1 MGRIIKVVLFSLL
14 LVGSASA
21 LVPLEEAIYT
31 NDYYVSFYPTYPLT
45 VGEKVTVRLRT
56 FSFASKVT
64 LYSDRSVEIPLT
76 YRDGYW
82 WGKFQP
88 PADYQLGWHFFY
100 VWVRQQKGW
109 PARSSPTWTRSRV
122 WYRLMEPSPLGQQKR
137 SPIAKESI
145 PPEAAWANEPF
156 SLVVTGEAVELASLR
171 QETIPLIVKGAK
183 SLSFTSRSLEGSRE
197 GYATGLSREESLRL
211 SVAGRANE
219 TEIEA
224 NLISTSVAGS
234 NQNYQRDDKVSIL
247 VKRASTEAYFGDF
260 TAELNETEFA
270 RLNKVL
276 SGVRLKGE
284 YGLWNVNALYSS
296 PKGQSRLIR
305 FYGDGTQG
313 PYRLGA
319 GQKVVVNS
327 ERIIVDNEPQRRGD
341 DYTIDYDAGTVTF
354 KRRTI
359 LPTTVVEVDF
369 DDAESNYQH
378 VTSALRPTLNL
389 GPNAKLGATLIN
401 DADGLQGVTSVT
413 TAETLPQ
420 SHYVVGV
427 DGSLITD
434 SGAYSGELAYS
445 DLNPD
450 LYSGTLP
457 GQRGK
462 AYKLV
467 ASQQLGTIGLTGALK
482 KIDPEFTAISDPS
495 PKQDLWQY
503 GGGISYRPN
512 SLFGARYK
520 TDYQR
525 YLQAGTSYQT
535 ELNSAGAGLT
545 PDHWPSLE
553 YEYSQTS
560 DSNDPVSGDPISRVI
575 TRKAGESN
583 WRIGPLSTS
592 VKAAREEWVKSSPSL
607 EATNYNKA
615 NFGLATLGNDRFSM
629 TSNVELEDREEP
641 TGERPNKKR
650 YTLNLAATPSRAFFT
665 SLNLDHSDD
674 SALGVTDVAD
684 LAYRAESSE
693 LFRTDGKYSISS
705 VTEDFATT
713 EAVSKQSG
721 SFAFD
726 LRPNRLLR
734 LKYTFKPNFTKLLRF
749 DRLTYFNEQ
758 SQAEVNFIPSNTAL
772 VSLLQKYRHAYTVS
786 KQDPDYAI
794 KDNTADSIST
804 LYSLKLAPLPYLSTE
819 FNYQV
824 ENGATT
830 TLTSL
835 DAQVYQP
842 GENFGRQF
850 EAIIR
855 TSVSERFSID
865 SRYAYQRTTQGTD
878 GGRENVVNSVS
889 QTASLKGLYNYS
901 SEWSFSL
908 SGGYSKNVNNL
919 AAEPVS
925 YTVTPG
931 FGVIYRY
938 LDRLRVDF
946 DWLYAKSSQGLET
959 ERYNYA
965 LKARYSISDYVNA
978 TLRWE
983 REASRQPDY
992 KTTELSGNVEINL

>member
-1 MGRIIKVVLFSLL
+1 MSRTIKIVFFSLL
-14 LVGSASA
+14 LIGGANA
-21 LVPLEEAIYT
+21 LVPLEDAIYT
-31 NDYYVSFYPTYPLT
+31 NDYYISFYPTYPLIA
-45 VGEKVTVRLRT
+45 GEKITIRLRT

-64 LYSDRSVEIPLT
+64 LYSDRSVAIPMT
-76 YRDGYW
+76 YREGYW
-82 WGKFQP
+82 WGKFQLP
-88 PADYQLGWHFFY
+88 DDYQLGWHYFH
-100 VWVRQQKGW
+100 VWMRQQKNW
-109 PARSSPTWTRSRV
+109 PARDYPVWSRSRV
-122 WYRLMEPSPLGQQKR
+122 WYRLMARPLKRADR
-137 SPIAKESI
+137 SPITRESI
-145 PPEAAWANEPF
+145 PPEAAWGNEQPG
-156 SLVVTGEAVELASLR
+156 LTVTGEAFELATLR
-171 QETIPLIVKGAK
+171 QENIPLIVKGAK
-183 SLSFTSRSLEGSRE
+183 SLSFTSRSLEGSRD
-197 GYATGLSREESLRL
+197 GYSTGLSREESLRL
-211 SVAGRANE
+211 SVAGRADE

-276 SGVRLKGE
+276 SGVRLKGK
-284 YGLWNVNALYSS
+284 YGLWNATALYSS

-319 GQKVVVNS
+319 AQKVVVNS
-327 ERIIVDNEPQRRGD
+327 ERIVVDGGTQRRGD

-359 LPTTVVEVDF
+359 LSTTVVEVHF

-378 VTSALRPTLNL
+378 VTYAFRPTVNL
-389 GPNAKLGATLIN
+389 SPNAKIGATLIN

-420 SHYVVGV
+420 SHYVVGI

-434 SGAYSGELAYS
+434 SGAYCGELAYS

-457 GQRGK
+457 SQRGK

-467 ASQQLGTIGLTGALK
+467 VSQQLGSIGLTGALK
-482 KIDPEFTAISDPS
+482 KIDPEFTAISDPT

-503 GGGISYRPN
+503 GGGLSYRPN
-512 SLFGARYK
+512 SLFGARVK

-525 YLQAGTSYQT
+525 YLQAGTSYLT

-583 WRIGPLSTS
+583 WRLGPLSTS

-650 YTLNLAATPSRAFFT
+650 YTVNLAATPNRTLFT

-684 LAYRAESSE
+684 LAYRAEASE

-705 VTEDFATT
+705 LTEDYATT

-726 LRPNRLLR
+726 LRPSRLLR
-734 LKYTFKPNFTKLLRF
+734 LKYTFKPNFTKLLRL

-758 SQAEVNFIPSNTAL
+758 SQAEVNLVPNNSAL
-772 VSLLQKYRHAYTVS
+772 ISLLQKYRHAYTVS
-786 KQDPDYAI
+786 KQAGPDYRI
-794 KDNTADSIST
+794 KENTADSVST
-804 LYSLKLAPLPYLSTE
+804 LYSLKLAPLSYLSTE
-819 FNYQV
+819 FNYQL
-824 ENGATT
+824 ENGVTT

-835 DAQVYQP
+835 EAQAYQP

-850 EAIIR
+850 EAIVR

-865 SRYAYQRTTQGTD
+865 SRYAYQRVTQGNGGD
-878 GGRENVVNSVS
+878 GDNVVNTVS
-889 QTASLKGLYNYS
+889 HFASLKGLYNYS
-901 SEWSFSL
+901 PEWSFSL

-919 AAEPVS
+919 TTNPIS

-938 LDRLRVDF
+938 FDRLRVDF
-946 DWLYAKSSQGLET
+946 DWLYAKSYQGLET

-978 TLRWE
+978 SLRFE
-983 REASRQPDY
+983 RETSPDY

>member
-1 MGRIIKVVLFSLL
+1 MRMRIIAGLILL
-14 LVGSASA
+14 LSGTALA

-31 NDYYVSFYPTYPLT
+31 NDYYISFYPSYPLT
-45 VGEKVTVRLRT
+45 AGEKVTIRLRT
-56 FSFASKVT
+56 FSFASRVT

-82 WGKFQP
+82 WGKFQL
-88 PADYQLGWHFFY
+88 PADYQLGWHNFL
-100 VWVRQQKGW
+100 VWVRQQKAW
-109 PARSSPTWTRSRV
+109 PARNYPSWSRSRV
-122 WYRLMEPSPLGQQKR
+122 WYRLAERPKKGGH
-137 SPIAKESI
+137 SPIKKESI
-145 PPEAAWANEPF
+145 PPEAAWGNESPGL
-156 SLVVTGEAVELASLR
+156 SVTGEAVELASLR
-171 QETIPLIVKGAK
+171 QATLPLIVKGAK

-197 GYATGLSREESLRL
+197 GYSPGLSREESLRL

-260 TAELNETEFA
+260 TADLNETEFA
-270 RLNKVL
+270 TLNKVL

-284 YGLWNVNALYSS
+284 YGLWNVKALYSS
-296 PKGQSRLIR
+296 PKGQSRLAR

-319 GQKVVVNS
+319 AQKVVVNS
-327 ERIIVDNEPQRRGD
+327 ERLTVDGEPQRRGD

-359 LPTTVVEVDF
+359 LPTIVVEVNF
-369 DDAESNYQH
+369 DDAASNYQH
-378 VTSALRPTLNL
+378 VTYALRPTLNL
-389 GPNAKLGATLIN
+389 SPNAKLGATLIN

-420 SHYVVGV
+420 SHYLVGV
-427 DGSLITD
+427 DGSLVTD

-450 LYSGTLP
+450 LYAGTLP
-457 GQRGK
+457 SQRGK

-467 ASQQLGTIGLTGALK
+467 VSQQLGTIGLTGALK
-482 KIDPEFTAISDPS
+482 KIDPEFAAISDPS

-503 GGGISYRPN
+503 GGGVSYRPN

-525 YLQAGTSYQT
+525 YLQAGTSYRT

-545 PDHWPSLE
+545 PDNWPSLE

-560 DSNDPVSGDPISRVI
+560 DSNDPVSGASISRVI

-583 WRIGPLSTS
+583 WRLGPLSTS
-592 VKAAREEWVKSSPSL
+592 IKAAREEWVNNSPSL

-615 NFGLATLGNDRFSM
+615 NFGLATLGNDRLAM

-641 TGERPNKKR
+641 SGARPTKKR
-650 YTLNLAATPSRAFFT
+650 YVINLAATPNRALFT
-665 SLNLDHSDD
+665 TLNLDHSDD
-674 SALGVTDVAD
+674 SALGATDVAD
-684 LAYRAESSE
+684 LAYRVEASDY
-693 LFRTDGKYSISS
+693 FRTDGKYSISS

-713 EAVSKQSG
+713 EAVSKQNG
-721 SFAFD
+721 SLAFD
-726 LRPNRLLR
+726 LRPSRWLR
-734 LKYTFKPNFTKLLRF
+734 FKYTFKPNFTKLLRL
-749 DRLTYFNEQ
+749 DRITYFNEQ
-758 SQAEVNFIPSNTAL
+758 SQAEVNVVPNNYAL
-772 VSLLQKYRHAYTVS
+772 IGLLQKYGHAYAIS
-786 KQDPDYAI
+786 KQAGPDYLI
-794 KDNTADSIST
+794 KENTADNAST
-804 LYSLKLAPLPYLSTE
+804 LYSFKLAPLPYMSTE
-819 FNYQV
+819 LNYQL
-824 ENGATT
+824 ENGTTT
-830 TLTSL
+830 TLSSL

-842 GENFGRQF
+842 GESFGRQF
-850 EAIIR
+850 EVIVR
-855 TSVSERFSID
+855 TSVSERISID
-865 SRYAYQRTTQGTD
+865 SSYAYQRVTQGNN
-878 GGRENVVNSVS
+878 GGSDNAVNSVS
-889 QTASLKGLYNYS
+889 HSASLKGLYNYS
-901 SEWSFSL
+901 PEWSFSL

-919 AAEPVS
+919 ASDPVS
-925 YTVTPG
+925 YTLTPG
-931 FGVIYRY
+931 FGLIYRY
-938 LDRLRVDF
+938 LDRLRIDF
-946 DWLYAKSSQGLET
+946 DWLYAKSYQGLET

-983 REASRQPDY
+983 RETSRQPDY